1 MRKPR
6 VIPDEDHEVV
16 YERVAAVDVAKA
28 SGVVCMRLPDP
39 ARPGRYSNQIWDNVP
54 AARARIAE
62 LGRELLR
69 HQVQMVTLE
78 STSDYWRIWY
88 YVLES
93 IGLAVQLVSAS
104 QARNLKG
111 RPKTDKLDAMWLARL
126 TQWGML
132 RPSFVPPAAIRQ
144 VRDFTRARTD
154 LVHERTRVLQRL
166 EKLLEDAMVK
176 ITSVVSDGM
185 KAKSAVAM
193 VAALVAGERDPR
205 AIADLAKGRLRG
217 KRDALAEALDGMFD
231 SHHGVIAQ
239 ALLDQVAFLDQ
250 RITQMEAGAIAA
262 LAQVEQSWGV
272 DATGE
277 TGPGRGTGPDS
288 RVLAAVCRL
297 AEIPGVSVWLAIVI
311 IAEIGLNMALFPT
324 PAHLVSWMGLCRS
337 AAQSGTRRGKGKPK
351 KGNSYARA
359 AAGQA
364 AIGAAGTATFLG
376 ERYARIAR
384 RRGGAIAQV
393 AVARSIM
400 IIVWHLLA
408 DPAARYRDL
417 GPDWHAAHVNRDKK
431 IRNHIRGLQALGLTV
446 TVADDE
452 HAA

>member
-1 MRKPR
+1 MRKPQ

-28 SGVVCMRLPDP
+28 SGVACMRLPDP
-39 ARPGRYSNQIWDNVP
+39 ARPGRYANQIWDDVS
-54 AARARIAE
+54 ATRAGITE
-62 LGRELLR
+62 LGRELIR

-93 IGLAVQLVSAS
+93 TGLAVQLVSAS
-104 QARNLKG
+104 QAKNLKG
-111 RPKTDKLDAMWLARL
+111 RPKTDRLDAMWLARL
-126 TQWGML
+126 TQRGML
-132 RPSFVPPAAIRQ
+132 RPSFVPPAAIRA
-144 VRDFTRARTD
+144 VRDFTRARTN
-154 LVHERTRVLQRL
+154 LVRERTRCMQRL

-193 VAALVAGERDPR
+193 VAALIAGERDPR
-205 AIADLAKGRLRG
+205 KIADLAKGPLRG

-239 ALLDQVAFLDQ
+239 VLLDQVAFLDQ
-250 RITQMEAGAIAA
+250 RIAQMEAGAIEA
-262 LAQVEQSWGV
+262 LAQVKESWGV
-272 DATGE
+272 DATGD
-277 TGPGRGTGPDS
+277 TGPHAGTSPDS
-288 RVLAAVCRL
+288 PVLAAAYRL
-297 AEIPGVSVWLAIVI
+297 AEIPGISVWLAIVI
-311 IAEIGLNMALFPT
+311 IAEIGLNMAVFPT
-324 PAHLVSWMGLCRS
+324 PAHLVSWIGLCRS
-337 AAQSGTRRGKGKPK
+337 AAQSGTRHGKGKQK

-364 AIGAAGTATFLG
+364 AIGANGTATFLG
-376 ERYARIAR
+376 ERYRRIAR

-400 IIVWHLLA
+400 IIVWHLLS

-417 GPDWHAAHVNRDKK
+417 GPDWHDTHVNRDKK
-431 IRNHIRGLQALGLTV
+431 IRNHIRGLQALGLTI
-446 TVADDE
+446 TITADE
-452 HAA
+452 QAA

>member
-1 MRKPR
+1 MRKPQ

-28 SGVVCMRLPDP
+28 SGVACMRLPDP
-39 ARPGRYSNQIWDNVP
+39 ARPGRYANQIWDNVS
-54 AARARIAE
+54 ATRAGITE
-62 LGRELLR
+62 LGRELIR

-93 IGLAVQLVSAS
+93 TGLAVQLVSAS
-104 QARNLKG
+104 QAKNLKG
-111 RPKTDKLDAMWLARL
+111 RPKTDRLDAMWLARL
-126 TQWGML
+126 TQRGML
-132 RPSFVPPAAIRQ
+132 RPSFVPPAAIRA

-154 LVHERTRVLQRL
+154 LVRERTRCLQRL

-193 VAALVAGERDPR
+193 VAALIAGERDPR
-205 AIADLAKGRLRG
+205 KIADLAKGPLRG

-239 ALLDQVAFLDQ
+239 VLLDQVAFLDQ
-250 RITQMEAGAIAA
+250 RIARMEAGAIAA
-262 LAQVEQSWGV
+262 LAQVKESWGV
-272 DATGE
+272 DATGD
-277 TGPGRGTGPDS
+277 TGPHAGTSPDS
-288 RVLAAVCRL
+288 PVLAAAYRL
-297 AEIPGVSVWLAIVI
+297 AEIPGISVWLAIVI
-311 IAEIGLNMALFPT
+311 IAEIGLNMAVFPT
-324 PAHLVSWMGLCRS
+324 PAHLVSWIGLCRS
-337 AAQSGTRRGKGKPK
+337 AAQSGTRHGKGKQK

-364 AIGAAGTATFLG
+364 AIGANGTATFLG
-376 ERYARIAR
+376 ERYRRIAR

-400 IIVWHLLA
+400 IIVWHLLS

-417 GPDWHAAHVNRDKK
+417 GPDWHDTHVNRDKK
-431 IRNHIRGLQALGLTV
+431 IRNHIRGLQALGLTI
-446 TVADDE
+446 TITADAQ
-452 HAA
+452 AA

>member
-1 MRKPR
+1 MRKPQ
-6 VIPDEDHEVV
+6 VIPDEDHEVI

-28 SGVVCMRLPDP
+28 SGVVCMRTPDP
-39 ARPGRYSNQIWDNVP
+39 ARPGRFVNRIWDNVP
-54 AARARIAE
+54 ATRARIAE
-62 LGRELLR
+62 LGQELLR
-69 HQVQMVTLE
+69 CQVQMVTLE

-93 IGLAVQLVSAS
+93 TGLAVHLVSAS
-104 QARNLKG
+104 QAKNLKG

-126 TQWGML
+126 TQLGLL
-132 RPSFVPPAAIRQ
+132 RPSFVPPAAIRA

-154 LVHERTRVLQRL
+154 LVRERTRCLQRL

-176 ITSVVSDGM
+176 ITSVASDGM
-185 KAKSAVAM
+185 KAQSSVAM
-193 VAALVAGERDPR
+193 VAALIAGERDPGKL
-205 AIADLAKGRLRG
+205 ADLARGRLRA

-250 RITQMEAGAIAA
+250 QIAQMEAGAIAA
-262 LAQVEQSWGV
+262 LAQVKESWGV
-272 DATGE
+272 DATGD
-277 TGPGRGTGPDS
+277 TGPHTGTSPDS
-288 RVLAAVCRL
+288 PVLAAAYRL
-297 AEIPGVSVWLAIVI
+297 AEIPGISVWLAIVI
-311 IAEIGLNMALFPT
+311 IAEIGLNMTLFPT
-324 PAHLVSWMGLCRS
+324 PAHLVSWTGLCRS
-337 AAQSGTRRGKGKPK
+337 AAQSGTRHGHGKQK

-376 ERYARIAR
+376 ERHARIAR

-400 IIVWHLLA
+400 IIVWHLLS

-417 GPDWHAAHVNRDKK
+417 GPDWHATHVNRDKK
-431 IRNHIRGLQALGLTV
+431 IRSHIRGLQALGLTI
-446 TVADDE
+446 TITADE
-452 HAA
+452 QAA

>member
-1 MRKPR
+1 
-6 VIPDEDHEVV
+6 
-16 YERVAAVDVAKA
+16 
-28 SGVVCMRLPDP
+28 
-39 ARPGRYSNQIWDNVP
+39 
-54 AARARIAE
+54 
-62 LGRELLR
+62 
-69 HQVQMVTLE
+69 
-78 STSDYWRIWY
+78 
-88 YVLES
+88 
-93 IGLAVQLVSAS
+93 
-104 QARNLKG
+104 
-111 RPKTDKLDAMWLARL
+111 MWLARL

-176 ITSVVSDGM
+176 ITSVISDGM
-185 KAKSAVAM
+185 TAKSAVAM
-193 VAALVAGERDPR
+193 VAALIDGERDPR

-217 KRDALAEALDGMFD
+217 KRDALAEALDGMFG

-262 LAQVEQSWGV
+262 LAQVEESWGV
-272 DATGE
+272 DADGE

-311 IAEIGLNMALFPT
+311 IAEIGLNMAVFPT

-337 AAQSGTRRGKGKPK
+337 AAQSGTRHGKGKQK
-351 KGNSYARA
+351 KGNSYAR

-376 ERYARIAR
+376 ERFGRIAR

-400 IIVWHLLA
+400 IIIWHLLA

-431 IRNHIRGLQALGLTV
+431 IRNHLRGLQALGLTV
-446 TVADDE
+446 TVTDGE

>member
-1 MRKPR
+1 VRKPQ

-28 SGVVCMRLPDP
+28 SGVVCVRTPDP
-39 ARPGRYSNQIWDNVP
+39 ARPGRYVNQIWDNVP
-54 AARARIAE
+54 ATRARITE
-62 LGRELLR
+62 LGQELLR

-93 IGLAVQLVSAS
+93 TGLAVQLVSAS
-104 QARNLKG
+104 QAKNLKG

-126 TQWGML
+126 TQRGML
-132 RPSFVPPAAIRQ
+132 RPSFVPPAAIRA

-154 LVHERTRVLQRL
+154 LVRERTRCLQRL

-176 ITSVVSDGM
+176 ITSVAKEGM

-193 VAALVAGERDPR
+193 VAALIAGERDPR
-205 AIADLAKGRLRG
+205 KLADLARGRLRA

-250 RITQMEAGAIAA
+250 RIAQMEAGAIEA
-262 LAQVEQSWGV
+262 LAQVEESWGV

-277 TGPGRGTGPDS
+277 TGPGCGTGPDS
-288 RVLAAVCRL
+288 LVLAAAYRL
-297 AEIPGVSVWLAIVI
+297 AEIPGISVWLAIVI
-311 IAEIGLNMALFPT
+311 IAEIGLNMAAFPT
-324 PAHLVSWMGLCRS
+324 PAHLVSWTGLCRS
-337 AAQSGTRRGKGKPK
+337 AAQSGTRHGKGKQK

-364 AIGAAGTATFLG
+364 AIGAFGTATFLG
-376 ERYARIAR
+376 ERYRRIAR

-400 IIVWHLLA
+400 IIVWHLLS

-417 GPDWHAAHVNRDKK
+417 GPDWHDTHVNRDKK
-431 IRNHIRGLQALGLTV
+431 IRSHIRGLQALGLTIAI
-446 TVADDE
+446 TADE
-452 HAA
+452 QAA

>member
-1 MRKPR
+1 MRKPQ

-28 SGVVCMRLPDP
+28 SGVACMRLPDP
-39 ARPGRYSNQIWDNVP
+39 ARPGRYANQIWDDVS
-54 AARARIAE
+54 ATRAGITE
-62 LGRELLR
+62 LGRELIR

-93 IGLAVQLVSAS
+93 TGLAVQLVSAS
-104 QARNLKG
+104 QAKNLKG
-111 RPKTDKLDAMWLARL
+111 RPKTDRLDAMWLARL
-126 TQWGML
+126 TQRGML
-132 RPSFVPPAAIRQ
+132 RPSFVPPAAIRA

-154 LVHERTRVLQRL
+154 LVRERTRCMQRL

-193 VAALVAGERDPR
+193 VAALIAGERDPR
-205 AIADLAKGRLRG
+205 KIADLAKGPLRG

-239 ALLDQVAFLDQ
+239 VLLDQVAFLDQ
-250 RITQMEAGAIAA
+250 RIAQMEAGAIEA
-262 LAQVEQSWGV
+262 LAQVKESWGV
-272 DATGE
+272 DATGD
-277 TGPGRGTGPDS
+277 TGPHAGTSPDS
-288 RVLAAVCRL
+288 PVLAAAYRL
-297 AEIPGVSVWLAIVI
+297 AEIPGISVWLAIVI
-311 IAEIGLNMALFPT
+311 IAEIGLNMAVFPT
-324 PAHLVSWMGLCRS
+324 PAHLVSWIGLCRS
-337 AAQSGTRRGKGKPK
+337 AAQSGTRHGKGKQK

-364 AIGAAGTATFLG
+364 AIGANGTATFLG
-376 ERYARIAR
+376 ERYRRIAR

-400 IIVWHLLA
+400 IIVWHLLS

-417 GPDWHAAHVNRDKK
+417 GPDWHDTHVNRDKK
-431 IRNHIRGLQALGLTV
+431 IRNHIRGLQALGLTI
-446 TVADDE
+446 TITADE
-452 HAA
+452 QAA

>member
-1 MRKPR
+1 MRKPQ

-28 SGVVCMRLPDP
+28 SGVVCMRTPDP
-39 ARPGRYSNQIWDNVP
+39 ARPGRYVNQIWDNVP
-54 AARARIAE
+54 ATRARITE
-62 LGRELLR
+62 LGLELIR
-69 HQVQMVTLE
+69 YQVQMVTLE

-93 IGLAVQLVSAS
+93 TGLAVQLVSAS
-104 QARNLKG
+104 QAKNLKG

-126 TQWGML
+126 TQRGML
-132 RPSFVPPAAIRQ
+132 RPSFVPPAAIRA

-154 LVHERTRVLQRL
+154 LVRERTRCLQRL

-176 ITSVVSDGM
+176 ITSVAKEGM

-193 VAALVAGERDPR
+193 VAALIAGERDPR
-205 AIADLAKGRLRG
+205 KLADLARGRLRA

-250 RITQMEAGAIAA
+250 RIAQMEAGAIEA
-262 LAQVEQSWGV
+262 LAQVEESWGV

-277 TGPGRGTGPDS
+277 TGPGCGTGPDS
-288 RVLAAVCRL
+288 LVLAAAYRL
-297 AEIPGVSVWLAIVI
+297 AEIPGISVWLAIVI
-311 IAEIGLNMALFPT
+311 IAEIGLNMAVFPT
-324 PAHLVSWMGLCRS
+324 PAHLVSWTGLCRS
-337 AAQSGTRRGKGKPK
+337 AAQSGTRHGKGKQK

-364 AIGAAGTATFLG
+364 AIGAFGTATFLG
-376 ERYARIAR
+376 ERYRRIAR

-400 IIVWHLLA
+400 IIVWHLLS

-417 GPDWHAAHVNRDKK
+417 GPDWHDTHVNRDKK
-431 IRNHIRGLQALGLTV
+431 IRSHIRGLQALGLTIAI
-446 TVADDE
+446 TADE
-452 HAA
+452 QAA